1 MVLLTTAPN
10 RAPSV
15 PTGTALSYHELEQLS
30 AAPPEALR
38 WLILRAGADER
49 RVLGQQV
56 AWLMHVLAHDTEAS
70 DQPFNSRGS
79 AELPGG
85 CLSQGALPLDEA
97 ALTTAWRLRFA
108 HLVPDGNVSRVL
120 RALIQWCEGSPD
132 VTATTKLAQWH
143 WLPAAEVS
151 GFDTSSCEG
160 TPVREWPPA
169 VLSVA
174 LTMTNLR
181 NADLPDLSVPMADL
195 RGVQAAG
202 AWFSHGC
209 FDGVWWGGADL
220 NGAKLDRTRNV
231 GADFERADLRGASF
245 HGADLSGA
253 RLANVRAQ
261 GADFRFAVMPG
272 ADFSDADCDS
282 VAFAHNHLDDASM
295 RRSRLRHAS
304 FFECRADAMRL
315 TGAKAANSH
324 WERVTMK
331 AVCVAGADMRR
342 VVMQHCELTRMNAR
356 EAKFDGATFVACDLR
371 EAHFG
376 GASLKRLRLGA
387 ACQLGGTQWQGAR
400 IRLDAAWLRSLPS
413 DALADVV
420 QSWMTLPIE
429 QPAVR
434 ADVFGQVLRALAVR
448 SGSMPLR
455 RDATSAQVPS
465 LSNLRIDV
473 QQSEWLG
480 RLLAAE
486 PGVGGVGMLD
496 GFSALRE
503 QWLSRAI
510 DDLTGV
516 PLTRV
521 QAAWI
526 VPSLV
531 QTLEARCL
539 AHSPEAVWP
548 LAGAV
553 CQTLYWAGSG
563 LGGVTD
569 AQVQALRKAWHDT
582 LPAHLH
588 SALSDDGT
596 DAFGPKHFVLV
607 SADGCVAARLP
618 RHLLK
623 ICLDDATHEIDD
635 ARHIADFTGA
645 GWQWMGVRVVVN
657 DGDIDNQYRAGEMSQ
672 LHALIRDFG
681 CLREVW
687 PTERRLDEFVRLLS
701 RWLGD
706 AGGDAVN
713 AMLHSDIPSCERQH
727 SHTDGVPTRDR
738 VDALV
743 ALAAHSDSERLRR
756 LAHQDIDEVF
766 RETAA
771 ATLSADRMDPES
783 RRAMQARQRQRLLA
797 IAAGLTWLAVQ
808 PEAQVAQAVPG
819 PLADLLKHYALAAF
833 NDALSGEPVWRAL
846 PQSRI
851 LRSCLADPACD
862 AATLAGGLAGWMAS
876 PTVHDDSA
884 LVALFAETL
893 PWFWAANLPLTSADT
908 AALMPAANM
917 GDATEMTPSSP
928 DNGP

>member
-1 MVLLTTAPN
+1 MVLLSTASN
-10 RAPSV
+10 RTPGV
-15 PTGTALSYHELEQLS
+15 PTGTAFSYHDLEQLS

-38 WLILRAGADER
+38 WVILRAGADER
-49 RVLGQQV
+49 RALGQQV
-56 AWLMHVLAHDTEAS
+56 AWLMHVLARDTEAS
-70 DQPFNSRGS
+70 DRPLNSRGS

-85 CLSQGALPLDEA
+85 CLSQGMLPFDEA
-97 ALTTAWRLRFA
+97 ALTAAWRLRFA

-143 WLPAAEVS
+143 WLPALDVG
-151 GFDTSSCEG
+151 GFDASRCEG
-160 TPVREWPPA
+160 APVREWPPA

-209 FDGVWWGGADL
+209 FDGVQWGGADL

-231 GADFERADLRGASF
+231 GADFEHADLRDASF
-245 HGADLSGA
+245 HAADLSGA
-253 RLANVRAQ
+253 RLAKVRAQ

-282 VAFAHNHLDDASM
+282 VAFVHNHLDDVSM
-295 RRSRLRHAS
+295 RRASLRRAS
-304 FFECRADAMRL
+304 LSDCRANGLRL
-315 TGAKAANSH
+315 TGASAARSQ
-324 WERVTMK
+324 WDSVTMK
-331 AVCVAGADMRR
+331 GVCAAGADMRR
-342 VVMQHCELTRMNAR
+342 VVMRHCELTRMNAR
-356 EAKFDGATFVACDLR
+356 EAKFDEATFVACDLR
-371 EAHFG
+371 GAHFG
-376 GASLKRLRLGA
+376 GASLNALRLGPG
-387 ACQLGGTQWQGAR
+387 CQLGGTQWQGAR
-400 IRLDAAWLRSLPS
+400 IRLDGAWLRSLS
-413 DALADVV
+413 ADGLADVV

-434 ADVFGQVLRALAVR
+434 AEVFGQMLRALAAS
-448 SGSMPLR
+448 SGSMPLW
-455 RDATSAQVPS
+455 RDETSVQVPS
-465 LSNLRIDV
+465 LSSLRIDV

-486 PGVGGVGMLD
+486 PGVGGVGTLD
-496 GFSALRE
+496 GFSTLRE

-510 DDLTGV
+510 DDLKGA

-526 VPSLV
+526 LPSLV

-553 CQTLYWAGSG
+553 CQTLYWAESG

-623 ICLDDATHEIDD
+623 RCLDDEIHEVDD
-635 ARHIADFTGA
+635 ARPIADFTGA
-645 GWQWMGVRVVVN
+645 GWQWMGVRVVVS
-657 DGDIDNQYRAGEMSQ
+657 DSDVDNPYRAGEMSQ

-681 CLREVW
+681 CLREAW
-687 PTERRLDEFVRLLS
+687 PTEHRLDVFVRLLS
-701 RWLGD
+701 RWLGE
-706 AGGDAVN
+706 AGGDAAN
-713 AMLHSDIPSCERQH
+713 AMLHSDPLHHECQH
-727 SHTDGVPTRDR
+727 ADGVPTRDR

-743 ALAAHSDSERLRR
+743 GRAAHSDSERLRR

-766 RETAA
+766 RETAVA
-771 ATLSADRMDPES
+771 APSADRMDLES
-783 RRAMQARQRQRLLA
+783 RRATQARERQRLLT

-808 PEAQVAQAVPG
+808 PQAQVAQAVPG
-819 PLADLLKHYALAAF
+819 SLADLLKHYALAAF
-833 NDALSGEPVWRAL
+833 NDALSGEPIWRAL

-851 LRSCLADPACD
+851 LRSCLVDPTCD

-876 PTVHDDSA
+876 PAIHGDSA
-884 LVALFAETL
+884 LAVLFAETL
-893 PWFWAANLPLTSADT
+893 PWFWAARLPLTPADT
-908 AALMPAANM
+908 AALMPAPNM
-917 GDATEMTPSSP
+917 SDATEMTPSSL
-928 DNGP
+928 DNGS